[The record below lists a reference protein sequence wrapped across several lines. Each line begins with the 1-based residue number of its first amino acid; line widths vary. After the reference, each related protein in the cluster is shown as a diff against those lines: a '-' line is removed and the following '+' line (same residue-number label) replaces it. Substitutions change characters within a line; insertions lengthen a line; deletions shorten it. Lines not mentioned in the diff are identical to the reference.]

1 MRSQDFMRE
10 AMALADKAAEMG
22 EVPVGAVVVKN
33 GEIIGRGYNTRETE
47 NSILGHAEINAI
59 NEASKALGDWR
70 LDGCD
75 LYVTL
80 EPCPMCAGAIIN
92 ARIGRVFFGAYDN
105 VMGSFQSV
113 ADFSALGY
121 PNSPEI
127 HGGIL
132 EKECKEK
139 LTDFFD
145 SIRKGEKL

>member
-1 MRSQDFMRE
+1 MRSHDFMRE
-10 AMALADKAAEMG
+10 AMSLAKKAQTMG

-33 GEIIGRGYNTRETE
+33 GEIIGRGYNTREKE

-59 NEASKALGDWR
+59 NEAVKNIGDWR
-70 LDGCD
+70 LEGCD

-92 ARIGRVFFGAYDN
+92 ARIGRVFFGAYDS

-113 ADFSALGY
+113 ADLSALGY

-132 EKECKEK
+132 EDECKK
-139 LTDFFD
+139 LLQSFFEEL
-145 SIRKGEKL
+145 RK